1 MNELCHTM
9 SHIWMNLVI
18 HLNGSCHTYEWVM
31 SRTYDASIT
40 SHVWMCHLSYEWDT
54 THTYECA
61 TSYMN
66 ETWHTRMIVPPL
78 IWMRHDTHIW
88 MCHLPCEWDTT
99 HTYECATSY
108 MNETWHTH
116 MNAPLPILMR
126 LDTHIWMNAP
136 WHSHKRF
143 TPFDHFLWTLAIGS
157 SHGIKRH
164 LSFQKSTI
172 FTRVLKEI
180 EY

>member
-1 MNELCHTM
+1 MNESYHTYEWIISHIWMSHGTHVNELCHTM

-40 SHVWMCHLSYEWDT
+40 SHVWMCHLSYEWD
-54 THTYECA
+54 
-61 TSYMN
+61 M
-66 ETWHTRMIVPPL
+66 
-78 IWMRHDTHIW
+78 
-88 MCHLPCEWDTT
+88 T

>member
-1 MNELCHTM
+1 MAHMWM
-9 SHIWMNLVI
+9 SYVTQ
-18 HLNGSCHTYEWVM
+18 CHTYEW
-31 SRTYDASIT
+31 I
-40 SHVWMCHLSYEWDT
+40 LSYIWMGHVTHMNESCHAHMMHQSR
-54 THTYECA
+54 HTYECA
-61 TSYMN
+61 TSHMN
-66 ETWHTRMIVPPL
+66 ETWHTHMNVPPPM
-78 IWMRHDTHIW
+78 WMRHDTHIW
-88 MCHLPCEWDTT
+88 MRHVLYEWDMT